1 MRAASEPGS
10 RPRSKGGSPANPA
23 RGPDPIR
30 VSAATLAPP
39 RPVLLSEQ
47 NSGLLRLGFV
57 PLTDAAPLLVAQELG
72 MFAAVGLRVVLSAE
86 TAWAAV
92 RDKIAFGGLDAA
104 HLLGPM
110 PIALACGLGGVR
122 RRLAIGA
129 GLGLNGNRL
138 VLSGALAARL
148 APAQPLA
155 PQGFAALVRALPAP
169 PRLAVVFPFS
179 SHNYL
184 LRHWLALGGLDPDRD
199 LHLSVL
205 PPSRAGDAL
214 AAGEIDGFCAGEPW
228 GSEAAARG
236 AGRVVLSSG
245 EIWAG
250 HPEKMLAFSEDFVA
264 TRREEAVACTAAVIA
279 AARWLDD
286 PASRE
291 DAIAI
296 LRARAFP
303 GLAADTIGLALAGVQ
318 PDGRPL
324 PAEARLRFRPATLPR
339 AESARWWLRQMRR
352 WGHLPTGAGE
362 AEALAP
368 YDDGLWREAAA
379 RLSEPEPAPSRPE
392 PQA

>member
-1 MRAASEPGS
+1 MP
-10 RPRSKGGSPANPA
+10 
-23 RGPDPIR
+23 
-30 VSAATLAPP
+30 VATLAPP

-57 PLTDAAPLLVAQELG
+57 PLTDAAPLLAAQELG
-72 MFAAVGLRVVLSAE
+72 MFAATGLRVALSAE
-86 TAWAAV
+86 TSWAAV

-122 RRLAIGA
+122 HRLVVGA

-138 VLSGALAARL
+138 VLSNALAEKL
-148 APAQPLA
+148 DPTTPLT
-155 PQGFAALVRALPAP
+155 PEGFAALVRGLQAP
-169 PRLAVVFPFS
+169 PRIAVVFPFS

-184 LRHWLALGGLDPDRD
+184 LRHWVALGGLKPDQD

-205 PPSRAGDAL
+205 PPSRAGEAL

-228 GSEAAARG
+228 GSEAAVRG

-286 PASRE
+286 PANRD
-291 DAIAI
+291 DAVAI

-303 GLAADTIGLALAGVQ
+303 GLAPETIALALDGVL
-318 PDGRPL
+318 PDGTPL
-324 PAEARLRFRPATLPR
+324 PEEARLRFRPATLPR
-339 AESARWWLRQMRR
+339 ADSAGWWLRQMRR
-352 WGHLPTGAGE
+352 WEHLPAGIGE

-379 RLSEPEPAPSRPE
+379 RLAEPEPTPSRPE